1 MTPRMRGVA
10 GLLVLLLVAAAAGP
24 AFAACAGWSASAAD
38 RHACCAGRGDLASE
52 ASITNCCAAS
62 EQSNDVA
69 PPESQAALSLLKLLG
84 TDVSPVPDLFLPS
97 HTPVLT
103 VSSAAH
109 RATLVPLY
117 LQQASLLI

>member
-1 MTPRMRGVA
+1 MLTLRMRSVA
-10 GLLVLLLVAAAAGP
+10 GLVVLLLVAPAAGP

-62 EQSNDVA
+62 EQSNGGA
-69 PPESQAALSLLKLLG
+69 PPERQAALSLLG
-84 TDVSPVPDLFLPS
+84 ADVSPVADWFLPS
-97 HTPVLT
+97 RTPVLT
-103 VSSAAH
+103 ISSASRH
-109 RATLVPLY
+109 ATLVPLY